1 MLLGLFP
8 DIFADA
14 CIGLIFVMHR
24 INSIKFKTKDE
35 CDLFLEYTDKKD
47 FIKRCNNNK
56 GCVLRTYD
64 EEKISIKLEFGECP
78 VCLYD
83 KKLKIL
89 KCNHKLCLLCLDQI
103 NLHNK
108 LENICPL
115 CQGEL

>member
-1 MLLGLFP
+1 MQF
-8 DIFADA
+8 
-14 CIGLIFVMHR
+14 LINKKYIPKTTV
-24 INSIKFKTKDE
+24 IKFKTKDE